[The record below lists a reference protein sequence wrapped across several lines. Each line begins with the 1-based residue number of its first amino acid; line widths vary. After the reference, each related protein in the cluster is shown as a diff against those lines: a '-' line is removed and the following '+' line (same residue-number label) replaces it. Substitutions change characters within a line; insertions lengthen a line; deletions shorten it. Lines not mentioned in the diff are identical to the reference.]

1 MLMELKP
8 AIKTFGLL
16 LVLLALVAVGVLS
29 SAAAMNYG
37 FKTDAPAFYGW
48 AGLANLACWALAL
61 VASIYKSLKEEDL

>member
-1 MLMELKP
+1 MDFKP

-37 FKTDAPAFYGW
+37 FKTEAPAFYGW
-48 AGLANLACWALAL
+48 AGLANLLCWALAL
-61 VASIYKSLKEEDL
+61 GDFIRVKIKEGEL

>member
-1 MLMELKP
+1 MDFKP

-37 FKTDAPAFYGW
+37 FKTEAPAFYGW
-48 AGLANLACWALAL
+48 AGLANLIIWALAL
-61 VASIYKSLKEEDL
+61 GDFIRVKIKEGEL

>member
-1 MLMELKP
+1 MELKH
-8 AIKTFGLL
+8 AIKTFWLL
-16 LVLLALVAVGVLS
+16 LVLLAMIAVGVLS